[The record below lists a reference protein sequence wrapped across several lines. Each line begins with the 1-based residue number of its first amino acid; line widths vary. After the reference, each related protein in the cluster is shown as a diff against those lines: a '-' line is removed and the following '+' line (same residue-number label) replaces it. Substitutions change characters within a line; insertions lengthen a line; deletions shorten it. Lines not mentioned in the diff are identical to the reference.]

1 MKKLFD
7 VNLVC
12 PFCGKLITYNM
23 LSFKAKHECE
33 HCEYDLFIRMKPV
46 VSTIITLIGFILVL
60 GLASVFGIDR
70 SQKVLFLCFVLGIGG
85 LYMAIVF
92 KVLSKLFGP
101 KFLYVCDAQDPTML
115 ERYRNNKK

>member
-33 HCEYDLFIRMKPV
+33 N
-46 VSTIITLIGFILVL
+46 
-60 GLASVFGIDR
+60 
-70 SQKVLFLCFVLGIGG
+70 
-85 LYMAIVF
+85 
-92 KVLSKLFGP
+92 
-101 KFLYVCDAQDPTML
+101 
-115 ERYRNNKK
+115 NNKKMCLPFRFKDDADIYVIMDFEDLVDIVTELKAYKAENLMLKEKLSEWN